1 MESALTD
8 QAFFALQPELTAW
21 SQQWLQQLDQRP
33 VARPDEPMPPL
44 RDLPGHGL
52 GLEAVWQSFCRDL
65 APGFNASPGPRYLG
79 FVTGGVTPAAL
90 AGDWLTAVIDQNVAS
105 AGNSIATGV
114 ELQVLDWLRQ
124 LLELPGGLI
133 GSLTTGATA
142 ANLLG
147 MVCARQYAGWRQG
160 RDIARDGIG
169 SAAIKVFSG
178 TPHASSLKVVGLV
191 GLGREQIAAVPCLP
205 GSEAMDVAALA
216 AMLEA
221 SPEPG
226 KIVIAS
232 AGTVTGTDFDD
243 LNAIAALCRQ
253 HQAWLHVD
261 GAFGLFSRLDP
272 QRRDWSAGIE
282 FADSITCDGH
292 KWLNVPYD
300 CGIFFTRHAD
310 LLQQCCSVSAP
321 YLETHDLLPALMDRG
336 IEQSRRFRALPL
348 WFSLLAYG
356 REGMRRIVEDNC
368 RQAAA
373 LAEWLEASPDYALLK
388 APRLNVV
395 VFRPRQEA
403 SADVLAR
410 LNAAGEVFMTP
421 GQWQGQQGIRAAFSN
436 WRTGDGD
443 VERVCRALAAA
454 VRGNAS

>member
-1 MESALTD
+1 MEQAQAD
-8 QAFFALQPELTAW
+8 QAFFDLQPQLLAW
-21 SQQWLQQLDQRP
+21 SREWLQQLGQRP
-33 VARPDEPMPPL
+33 VARPDDPSPPEL
-44 RDLPGHGL
+44 ALPGQGL
-52 GLEAVWQSFCRDL
+52 GLAGVWQAFCQDL

-124 LLELPGGLI
+124 LLDLPEGLV

-142 ANLLG
+142 ANLLA
-147 MVCARQYAGWRQG
+147 MVCARQHAGWRQG

-169 SAAIKVFSG
+169 PAAIRVFSA
-178 TPHASSLKVVGLV
+178 TPHASSLKVLGLV

-205 GSEAMDVAALA
+205 DSEAMDVAALA
-216 AMLEA
+216 AMLAA

-243 LNAIAALCRQ
+243 LTAIAALCRQ

-272 QRRDWSAGIE
+272 SRHGWTAGIE
-282 FADSITCDGH
+282 LADSITCDGH

-300 CGIFFTRHAD
+300 CGIFFTPHAD
-310 LLQQCCSVSAP
+310 LLQQCCSVAAP
-321 YLETHDLLPALMDRG
+321 YLEMHDSLPALMDRG

-356 REGMRRIVEDNC
+356 RDGMRHIVEENC
-368 RQAAA
+368 RQASA
-373 LAEWLEASPDYALLK
+373 LAEWLQASPDYELLK
-388 APRLNVV
+388 PPRLNVV
-395 VFRPRQEA
+395 IFRPRHAEA
-403 SADVLAR
+403 MAVLTR

-421 GQWQGQQGIRAAFSN
+421 GVWQGQKGIRAAFSN
-436 WRTGDGD
+436 WRTEASD
-443 VERVCRALAAA
+443 VVRVCQALA
-454 VRGNAS
+454 RASQA